1 MAFDLYFAGSRTPG
15 ADDWLAANKAPRL
28 FSQLNDRKAIA
39 KWNEYEVRGKL
50 FIDSGAH
57 SAHTKDFEVDVDDYI
72 RYVNDLDDFVT
83 IFAQLDKI
91 PGIYRKPKTIKDWQ
105 EAPAKSWENFKYMHE
120 RLKSPD
126 KCIPVFHQGENFKWL
141 KMMCEEKFDGKHIP
155 YIGISPRGDVR
166 VADKERFISDCF
178 EIISQSP
185 NPDVKVHAFGMTTLE
200 VLERYHF
207 YSADSTTWLLTA
219 AMGKIMTPW
228 GLVYCSN
235 KSRWETPADKMM
247 PVAREVIMDYI
258 KEAGYTYEQVVDDYA
273 ARMVINC
280 KYLKNWADNYQYKPV
295 NGKRK
300 RLF

>member
-1 MAFDLYFAGSRTPG
+1 MGFDLYFAGSRTG
-15 ADDWLAANKAPRL
+15 GVDDWLSSHEAPRL
-28 FSQLNDRKAIA
+28 FSQLNDRMSIK
-39 KWNEYEVRGKL
+39 KWIEYEKRGKL

-57 SAHTKDFEVDVDDYI
+57 SAHTKDLEVDVDNYI
-72 RYVNDLDDFVT
+72 AYVNGLDDYVS

-91 PGIYRKPKTIKDWQ
+91 PGVYRKPKTIKDWE
-105 EAPAKSWENFKYMHE
+105 EAPAKSWENFQYMHE
-120 RLKSPD
+120 RLKSPE

-141 KMMCEEKFDGKHIP
+141 KTICEAKFDGKHIP

-166 VADKERFISDCF
+166 VKDKEKFISECF
-178 EIISQSP
+178 QIIEDSS

-235 KSRWETPADKMM
+235 KSKWETSADKMF
-247 PVAREVIMDYI
+247 PAAKEAVFDYI
-258 KEAGYTYEQVVDDYA
+258 REAGYEYDQIVDDYV
-273 ARMVINC
+273 ARMIINC
-280 KYLKNWADNYQYKPV
+280 RFLKNWADNYKFTPV
-295 NGKRK
+295 NSKKR